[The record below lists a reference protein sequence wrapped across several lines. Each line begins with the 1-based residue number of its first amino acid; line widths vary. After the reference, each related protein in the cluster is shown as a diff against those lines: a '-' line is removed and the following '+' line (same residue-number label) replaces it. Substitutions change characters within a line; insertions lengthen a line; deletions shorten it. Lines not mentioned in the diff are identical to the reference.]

1 MKKIT
6 LISAIALSGLFYS
19 TANAQILQIGLH
31 LGGGR
36 PVVQT
41 SVISPNV
48 AVSYTNADNYY
59 YLPDVDAYYNTYEQA
74 YYYNDGERWVS
85 AAYLPG
91 EYRNYDWRNARHY
104 ELRAR
109 RPYLNDDVYRER
121 YRGNADWNRNND
133 RVDNR
138 SYANR
143 DERRNE
149 EHVLKDIA
157 IITAAQ
163 NMPIT
168 VAGIMEIE
176 GMITVEEV
184 TITNPSQAAVKV
196 VMANKAAGKVDTNK
210 SNVNKANHHNKVV
223 DNGNTNKRNHH
234 VNTEMV
240 SNKGMATLMSI
251 LPITTHKM
259 VMTGLD
265 FNDNSLYHI

>member
-149 EHVLKDIA
+149 EPRFERHSDNYRGA
-157 IITAAQ
+157 EHAD
-163 NMPIT
+163 NR
-168 VAGIMEIE
+168 GW
-176 GMITVEEV
+176 
-184 TITNPSQAAVKV
+184 
-196 VMANKAAGKVDTNK
+196 
-210 SNVNKANHHNKVV
+210 
-223 DNGNTNKRNHH
+223 DNGNRR
-234 VNTEMV
+234 
-240 SNKGMATLMSI
+240 
-251 LPITTHKM
+251 
-259 VMTGLD
+259 D
-265 FNDNSLYHI
+265 DNSGRGNYNQSQPSRGQGSYGQQGRWQGGYQQEQRQQSQPSQQGRGQWQYQQAQPSRQYGNGQQQRDGNSNEHFADNHAQNGHDRFRF